1 MLTIENINII
11 RSKFAGTKEWGV
23 SELFVSEGSY
33 VFQIRKREGSWAIGR
48 NYFNEL
54 TIRLARERLNG
65 SGYIMET
72 AFIRQNK
79 HYRSLHTFED
89 FKSITSFIE
98 CLDNHIQSILNDN

>member
-33 VFQIRKREGSWAIGR
+33 VFQIRKREGSWAIGP

-79 HYRSLHTFED
+79 NYKSVHTFED
-89 FKSITSFIE
+89 FKSITTFTN
-98 CLDNHIQSILNDN
+98 CLDTHIQSILN

>member
-23 SELFVSEGSY
+23 SELFVSDGCY

-98 CLDNHIQSILNDN
+98 CLDNHIQSILN